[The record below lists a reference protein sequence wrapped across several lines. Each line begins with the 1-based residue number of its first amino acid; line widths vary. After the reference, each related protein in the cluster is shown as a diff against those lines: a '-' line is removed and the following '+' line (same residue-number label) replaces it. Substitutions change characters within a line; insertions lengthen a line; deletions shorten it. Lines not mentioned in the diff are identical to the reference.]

1 MARPIFLIGFPLEA
15 DNAAVH
21 HVQQDLSVK
30 LEDEYHVIAYKVPGL
45 ESIDFKVLNA
55 VGASS
60 IEIEELIQT
69 ANAFAKQV
77 LEEQQQQQQKV
88 DISNILNEQ
97 LEQIKNNPEQDGKI

>member
-77 LEEQQQQQQKV
+77 LEEQQQKV

>member
-55 VGASS
+55 IGASS

-77 LEEQQQQQQKV
+77 LEEQQQKV

>member
-1 MARPIFLIGFPLEA
+1 MARPIFLIGFPLES
-15 DNAAVH
+15 DNEAVYR
-21 HVQQDLSVK
+21 VQQDLSVK
-30 LEDEYHVIAYKVPGL
+30 LEDEYHVITYKVPGL

-69 ANAFAKQV
+69 ANAFAKQM
-77 LEEQQQQQQKV
+77 LEDQQQKV

>member
-69 ANAFAKQV
+69 ANAFAKRV
-77 LEEQQQQQQKV
+77 LEEQQQKV